1 MLRKQLECLPAT
13 LPQTYERILLNIDE
27 NYSQYALKILQWLT
41 YSKKSL
47 SLLELA
53 EVVAID
59 EDEVPRFNPERRFPE
74 PEDIVLMCSSL
85 VMTTEEK
92 DDSFWSILRRG
103 FVTEGVVKVRLAHFS
118 VKEYLVSSQIMNGD
132 AGKYGIQEIDA
143 NARIARDCLSYILY
157 ITDYVPKPTSHEEVR
172 LWSDY
177 PLALYALREW
187 QTHAKVG
194 GQIDEEPM
202 VDLIMEL
209 FTPEGD
215 DFHTW
220 LFVNQYETFCPPRGL
235 PLYYVSENGML
246 GVARRLSTM
255 GVDVNAVS
263 GYYGNALC
271 VASSLG
277 RTEMV
282 KLLLKMGSDPNSRG
296 RMGSALYWASY
307 YGNDTIVRMLLDA
320 GAEVGPGPAQKLPSG
335 LKAAAAS
342 KGFVSIVTLMM
353 STGVDVNTASEGVF
367 SFDNTALSVASS
379 QGHDKVVKALIEAG
393 TNPDS
398 RIAALHLASRSGHDE
413 VVKVLLGAGADLNK
427 GWQMASPLREA
438 VQNHHL
444 TTAEILLDAGADVK
458 LGGSWSR
465 DSWVPFG
472 DHQEILMLLAA
483 AGAEITGADE
493 TGLEDKTEF
502 EWETESEG
510 ETETGDETEPM
521 DELP

>member
-41 YSKKSL
+41 CSKSSL

-59 EDEVPRFNPERRFPE
+59 EDEDPRFNPERRFPE
-74 PEDIVLMCSSL
+74 PEDILLMCSSL
-85 VMTTEEK
+85 VTTTEEK
-92 DDSFWSILRRG
+92 DDPFWNILRRARG
-103 FVTEGVVKVRLAHFS
+103 EFVPEGVVKVRLAHFS

-132 AGKYGIQEIDA
+132 AGKYSIQEIGA

-157 ITDYVPKPTSHEEVR
+157 ITDCARKPASHEEGR
-172 LWSDY
+172 FWSDY
-177 PLALYALREW
+177 PLAPYALREW

-202 VDLIMEL
+202 ADLIMEL

-215 DFHTW
+215 DFRTW
-220 LFVNQYETFCPPRGL
+220 LFVDKYHNLCPPRGL
-235 PLYYVSENGML
+235 PLYYVSENGIL
-246 GVARRLSTM
+246 RVARRLSTM
-255 GVDVNAVS
+255 SVDVNAVS

-271 VASSLG
+271 VASVHG

-307 YGNDTIVRMLLDA
+307 YGNNTIVRMLLDA
-320 GAEVGPGPAQKLPSG
+320 GAEVGPEPEQKLPSG
-335 LKAAAAS
+335 LNEAA
-342 KGFVSIVTLMM
+342 SIVTWMM
-353 STGVDVNTASEGVF
+353 STGVDVNTSPEGAL

-379 QGHDKVVKALIEAG
+379 QGHDKVVKVLIEAG

-398 RIAALHLASRSGHDE
+398 RIAAMHLASRLGYDE
-413 VVKVLLGAGADLNK
+413 VVKILLGAGADFNK

-483 AGAEITGADE
+483 AGAEITSADE
-493 TGLEDKTEF
+493 TGLEDKTES
-502 EWETESEG
+502 EWETVSEG
-510 ETETGDETEPM
+510 ETETGDEIEPM
-521 DELP
+521 NELP